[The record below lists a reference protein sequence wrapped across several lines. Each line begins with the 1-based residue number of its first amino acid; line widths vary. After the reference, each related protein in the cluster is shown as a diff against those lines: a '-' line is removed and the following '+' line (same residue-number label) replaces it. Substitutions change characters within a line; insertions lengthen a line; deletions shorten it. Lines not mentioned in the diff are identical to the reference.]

1 MQRHS
6 KSTPAISLQY
16 VGIKLEDL
24 SIQYLN
30 SVLGKEATI
39 CELKPTAQGI
49 NCVEPKLYGMAPLHL
64 TCLFGHQEVVNTDL
78 LEYGAD
84 VSLRVKKNIAK
95 ETPIHIAAEN
105 GYGEI
110 VEGLLIKG
118 ADPNSI
124 ASNHLK
130 TPLHVAVSEGHLDV
144 VKRLLLS
151 GAMTDVSGPTTLS
164 RFASWCSPLH
174 IACRK
179 GHLEIMKVLVQH
191 EADIDARTED
201 QRGFFAL
208 HEFVSSNQ
216 IDAVKYLIGH
226 GVKLD
231 IFYINGFS
239 PLHTAAAKHGYTDV
253 MDL

>member
-16 VGIKLEDL
+16 VGVKLEDL

-30 SVLGKEATI
+30 SNSSNHLVVACVLGKEATI
-39 CELKPTAQGI
+39 CELKPTAQEI

-64 TCLFGHQEVVNTDL
+64 TCLFGHQEVVNT

-84 VSLRVKKNIAK
+84 VSLHVEKNIAK
-95 ETPIHIAAEN
+95 ETPIHIAAGN

-144 VKRLLLS
+144 GKRLLLS
-151 GAMTDVSGPTTLS
+151 GAMIDVSGPTTLS
-164 RFASWCSPLH
+164 RFASWCNPLH

-179 GHLEIMKVLVQH
+179 GHLEIMKVPV
-191 EADIDARTED
+191 
-201 QRGFFAL
+201 
-208 HEFVSSNQ
+208 
-216 IDAVKYLIGH
+216 
-226 GVKLD
+226 
-231 IFYINGFS
+231 
-239 PLHTAAAKHGYTDV
+239 
-253 MDL
+253 